1 MPLNFVIYL
10 PGCHFGKALAA
21 EAAFPARRYIS
32 MLLAGEMNLGAVAG
46 FDIAR
51 EAGEFSAAFLAFAC
65 GIR

>member
-1 MPLNFVIYL
+1 V
-10 PGCHFGKALAA
+10 AA
-21 EAAFPARRYIS
+21 KAAFPARRYIS

-51 EAGEFSAAFLAFAC
+51 EAGEVSAAFLAFAC